1 MFSNCKLIV
10 SSFMQA
16 NLIINQ
22 LGMKIKISIDQRIEG
37 AAKVGAHKTSMLQDY
52 EKGKELELDSLV
64 VSIKEIGNLL
74 SINTPTI
81 DRILYEVE
89 KKISKNN

>member
-1 MFSNCKLIV
+1 MNKL
-10 SSFMQA
+10 
-16 NLIINQ
+16 
-22 LGMKIKISIDQRIEG
+22 KIPLNISIDQRIKG

-64 VSIKEIGNLL
+64 VSIKEIGDLL
-74 SINTPTI
+74 GIKTPTI
-81 DRILYEVE
+81 DKILYEVE